1 MWCCYSD
8 FTSLKC
14 TKQSLILSI
23 MLHAAWFK
31 CTQEI
36 LWSVKYSSFQS
47 VILAYVIFISTACH
61 IHGFFPK
68 IAIETDCC
76 LLGREKEILGDK
88 EKFDTRL
95 VLVTKICISIW
106 KKLWLFRVVKNNSS
120 EVWWCHFALLKC
132 TKQNWTITPCN

>member
-1 MWCCYSD
+1 M
-8 FTSLKC
+8 
-14 TKQSLILSI
+14 Q
-23 MLHAAWFK
+23 HHRFK
-31 CTQEI
+31 CTPEI

-88 EKFDTRL
+88 EKFDTRI

-120 EVWWCHFALLKC
+120 EV
-132 TKQNWTITPCN
+132 